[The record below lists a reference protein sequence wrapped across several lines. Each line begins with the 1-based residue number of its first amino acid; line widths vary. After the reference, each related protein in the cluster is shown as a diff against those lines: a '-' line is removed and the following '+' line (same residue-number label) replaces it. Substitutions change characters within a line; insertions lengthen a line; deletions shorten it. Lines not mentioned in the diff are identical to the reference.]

1 MARTMSWRTEGRLN
15 VVFHGARSPTSL
27 EWKRYVVDAMSSARA
42 DGRVVVLSRGGSP
55 DGFQRQELMTALRG
69 RPSPVALLTD
79 NLIARTAIAAMRL
92 FNPSMKAFPTAGLEG
107 ASAFLGLT
115 VAERERVAE
124 LLIELEGEIGESTA
138 GAPPAQ
144 SGTR

>member
-1 MARTMSWRTEGRLN
+1 MSWRTEGRLN
-15 VVFHGARSPTSL
+15 VVFHGTRSPTSL
-27 EWKRYVVDAMSSARA
+27 EWQRYVVDAMSSARA
-42 DGRVVVLSRGGSP
+42 DSRVVVLSRGGSP
-55 DGFQRQELMTALRG
+55 DGYQRQELMTALRG

-92 FNPSMKAFPTAGLEG
+92 FNPSMRAFPTAGLEG
-107 ASAFLGLT
+107 ASEFLGLT
-115 VAERERVAE
+115 VAERERVAK
-124 LLIELEGEIGESTA
+124 LLIELEKEIGESTA